1 MPGSGSSRVSFTN
14 PFTTKQAAN
23 AAAFGESLI
32 LALLVADTVALRC
45 EGLYREAD
53 ELLGQPSIRGAS
65 PNARNLRSSV
75 PSANA
80 T

>member
-1 MPGSGSSRVSFTN
+1 
-14 PFTTKQAAN
+14 
-23 AAAFGESLI
+23 
-32 LALLVADTVALRC
+32 VADTVALRR

-53 ELLGQPSIRGAS
+53 ELLGQASIRGAS
-65 PNARNLRSSV
+65 PNARNLRSSI